1 MALDVDGQSVKTA
14 LYRSYRASEVDKPL
28 KITNTGD
35 APVQAVVSV
44 SGSPLT
50 PEPAASN
57 GFKIERSYFTLDG
70 KPADISKARQ
80 NDRFAVVLK
89 ITEAKPEFGHIMVTD
104 YLPAGLEIDNPSLVS
119 SGDSG
124 TLDWI
129 EDGQEPVNTEFRD
142 DRFTAAV
149 DRAAE
154 FQGGVHR
161 GLYRARGDARQVR
174 FAAGHRRGHVQSVA
188 LWSDRDGIRGG
199 PRGKMNEV
207 ETSCGGTDGPVPHAP
222 SCPGLTRASTSFF
235 SVRKGVDGRD
245 KPGHDGGRWRGVQ
258 RLTAIAAVFFVA
270 VTAVAAA
277 WIISLGPPPLAEAKA
292 VSTTI
297 VDRNDKLL
305 RAYAMADGRWRLPVD
320 ASKDV
325 DPTYLKLLFA
335 YEDQRFYD
343 HHGVDPRAL
352 ARAALQLATRGHIVS
367 GGSTITMQ
375 LARLIEPRQRRSL
388 HFKLRQI
395 VRALEIEHVM
405 SKDEILDLYL
415 TLAPYGGN
423 LEGIRAASIAYFGKE
438 PKRLSLAEAALLVAL
453 PQSPETRRL
462 DRHPKAAKEGRDRVL
477 DRMVAEQVIS
487 QQDADQAKAQ
497 AVPRYRKPL
506 PILAPHAADEAAA
519 AIKDQPVIKLTLDA
533 SLQKVL
539 EPLAHDRA
547 VALGPSVSVGIIVV
561 DNASGDILA
570 HVGSADYFDERRA
583 GQVDMTRAV
592 RSPGSTLKP
601 FIYGLAFEDGF
612 VHPDSLIE
620 DRPVRFGSYAP
631 ENFDMTYQGTVPV
644 RKALQFSLNV
654 PAIVL
659 LDRVGA
665 SRLSSRL
672 KQAGANLL
680 LPKDEVPG
688 LAMGLGGVGITLQDL
703 AMLYAGL
710 PRLGTTRP
718 LREIMSAS
726 DAREPLRLMDQ
737 VAAWQVGNVLLGSP
751 PPENAVRNRIA
762 FKTGTSYGYRDAWSV
777 GFDGRITIGVWVGR
791 PDGAPVPGLIGRVA
805 AAPILFDAFA
815 RTGKL
820 PVPLPKAPKGALI
833 AGNAKLPLPLKRFRP
848 LGELV
853 RMGSDRAP
861 HIQFPLN
868 GSRIAVDRSDG
879 TDGAAMPVKVSGG
892 VLPLTMMVNGL
903 SVGEI
908 DSRRQRLIDPPGP
921 GFARLTVIDAT
932 GAADTVVVRIQ

>member
-1 MALDVDGQSVKTA
+1 MEP
-14 LYRSYRASEVDKPL
+14 R
-28 KITNTGD
+28 
-35 APVQAVVSV
+35 
-44 SGSPLT
+44 T
-50 PEPAASN
+50 PS
-57 GFKIERSYFTLDG
+57 
-70 KPADISKARQ
+70 
-80 NDRFAVVLK
+80 
-89 ITEAKPEFGHIMVTD
+89 
-104 YLPAGLEIDNPSLVS
+104 
-119 SGDSG
+119 
-124 TLDWI
+124 
-129 EDGQEPVNTEFRD
+129 
-142 DRFTAAV
+142 
-149 DRAAE
+149 
-154 FQGGVHR
+154 
-161 GLYRARGDARQVR
+161 
-174 FAAGHRRGHVQSVA
+174 
-188 LWSDRDGIRGG
+188 
-199 PRGKMNEV
+199 
-207 ETSCGGTDGPVPHAP
+207 
-222 SCPGLTRASTSFF
+222 SCPGLSGPYTSLHGTSKE
-235 SVRKGVDGRD
+235 SVDARV
-245 KPGHDGGRWRGVQ
+245 KPGHDERRGRGLKRAI
-258 RLTAIAAVFFVA
+258 AIAACVLVLA
-270 VTAVAAA
+270 VSAFSA
-277 WIISLGPPPLAEAKA
+277 WIISLGPLPLSEARA

-297 VDRNDKLL
+297 VDRNGKLL

-320 ASKDV
+320 AKKDV
-325 DPTYLKLLFA
+325 DPTYLKLLLA
-335 YEDQRFYD
+335 YEDQRFYAHD
-343 HHGVDPRAL
+343 GVDPRAL
-352 ARAALQLATRGHIVS
+352 ARAAGQLATSGHIVS

-375 LARLIEPRQRRSL
+375 LARLIEPRRQRSL
-388 HFKLRQI
+388 HFKLQQI
-395 VRALEIEHVM
+395 VRALEIERQM

-462 DRHPKAAKEGRDRVL
+462 DRFPEAAKKGRDRVL
-477 DRMVAEQVIS
+477 DRMVAEHVIS
-487 QQDADQAKAQ
+487 EEDAAQAKAQ
-497 AVPRYRKPL
+497 AVPRFRKPM

-519 AIKDQPVIKLTLDA
+519 AVKDQSVIRLTLDA

-547 VALGPSVSVGIIVV
+547 AALGPNISVGIIVV
-561 DNASGDILA
+561 DNASGDVLA
-570 HVGSADYFDERRA
+570 HVGSADYFDVRRA

-612 VHPDSLIE
+612 VHPESLIE

-644 RKALQFSLNV
+644 RKALQLSLNV

-672 KQAGANLL
+672 KQAGANLV
-680 LPKDEVPG
+680 LPKDEAPG
-688 LAMGLGGVGITLQDL
+688 LAMGLGGVGVTLQDL
-703 AMLYAGL
+703 AQLYSGL
-710 PRLGTTRP
+710 PRLGTVRP
-718 LREIMSAS
+718 LREIMTAADDHS
-726 DAREPLRLMDQ
+726 DGNSREPLRLMDQ
-737 VAAWQVGNVLLGSP
+737 VAAWQVGNVLMGTP

-815 RTGKL
+815 RSGKL
-820 PVPLPKAPKGALI
+820 PVALPKPPKGALL
-833 AGNAKLPLPLKRFRP
+833 ASNAKLPLPLRRFRA

-853 RMGSDRAP
+853 RSGAEQAP

-868 GSRIAVDRSDG
+868 GSRIDVDRASG
-879 TDGAAMPVKVSGG
+879 PEASTMPVKVSGG

-903 SVGEI
+903 AVGEI
-908 DSRRQRLIDPPGP
+908 DGRRRRLIDPPGP